1 MSFWSRQKVIGSEY
15 LYKLSRFLTQDFKKR
30 RVIQTNFVS
39 FFLGYLNIGRFRAE
53 DALSVQ
59 TDNASIISVFSGI
72 GEFS

>member
-1 MSFWSRQKVIGSEY
+1 MGSEY
-15 LYKLSRFLTQDFKKR
+15 LHKLSRFLTQDFLKR

-39 FFLGYLNIGRFRAE
+39 FFLGYLNIGRFSTK

-59 TDNASIISVFSGI
+59 TENTSVISIFSGI